1 VSYKNMNLKKI
12 KLYISL
18 MRLDKPIGILLLLW
32 PTLWALFLASAGK
45 PSLEIVLIFILGV
58 VLMRSA
64 GCVINDIADRHVDGY
79 VARTRHRPLV
89 IGAVSIKAAMILFL
103 SILLCAFLLVLLLNK
118 LTILLA
124 FIAAILAIIYPFL
137 KRFTHLPQIGLG
149 LAFAWSV
156 PMAFAAVTNSVPI
169 ASWVVFLITVLWAII
184 YDSLYAMVDRED
196 DIKIGIKSTAILFGK
211 LDKWIIGFLQIIF
224 LLLLLLMG
232 FLYGLNKLYY
242 LSIIGVAGLF
252 FYQQILIRDRLP
264 KNCFKAFLNNH
275 WVGFIIYIGIIIG
288 YVNCC
293 R

>member
-1 VSYKNMNLKKI
+1 MSYNTMNFKKI
-12 KLYISL
+12 KSYISL

-32 PTLWALFLASAGK
+32 PTLWALWLASAGK
-45 PSLEIVLIFILGV
+45 PSLEIIVIFILGV

-64 GCVINDIADRHVDGY
+64 GCVINDIADRRFDGY

-89 IGAVSIKAAMILFL
+89 MGAVSTKAAMILFF

-124 FIAAILAIIYPFL
+124 FIAVILAIIYPFL
-137 KRFTHLPQIGLG
+137 KRFTHLPQLGLG

-169 ASWVVFLITVLWAII
+169 VSWVVFFATVLWAMI

-196 DIKIGIKSTAILFGK
+196 DITIGIKSTAILFGK

-224 LLLLLLMG
+224 LVLLLLIG

-242 LSIIGVAGLF
+242 LAIIGAAGLF
-252 FYQQILIRDRLP
+252 IYQQILIRDRLP